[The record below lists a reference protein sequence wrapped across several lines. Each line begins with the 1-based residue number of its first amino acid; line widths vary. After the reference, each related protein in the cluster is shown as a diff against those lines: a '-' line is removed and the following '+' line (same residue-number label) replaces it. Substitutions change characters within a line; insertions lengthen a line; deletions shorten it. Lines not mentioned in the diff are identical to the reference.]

1 MESAYYHSIP
11 KAIHRGGEGVEI
23 ARRGRGSGPVHAS
36 KEEWMYRYGRDDY
49 RPAWRG
55 RNRYDG
61 PFYGR
66 GYARDFAPGY
76 MPRYSPRGYAAGER
90 VCAAD
95 VMTRG
100 PEALTPESTLVEAAK
115 RMRDLD
121 VGIIPVVDD
130 ADSYRLRGVIT
141 DRDIAVRAAAEG
153 KDMKKAR
160 VGEYMTRDVDTVR
173 EVDRVT
179 AVFDVMKRARV
190 RRVPVTDD
198 AGRLVGII
206 AQADL
211 AVNYAGLDWRRE
223 AEVEEVIE
231 RISEP
236 GGSRD
241 SRRGRGSAR
250 GRH

>member
-1 MESAYYHSIP
+1 
-11 KAIHRGGEGVEI
+11 
-23 ARRGRGSGPVHAS
+23 
-36 KEEWMYRYGRDDY
+36 MYRYGRDYY

-55 RNRYDG
+55 WNRYDG
-61 PFYGR
+61 PYYGQ
-66 GYARDFAPGY
+66 GYAPGY
-76 MPRYSPRGYAAGER
+76 APRYAPRGYTAGEG

-95 VMTRG
+95 VMTRN
-100 PEALTPESTLVEAAK
+100 PEALTPESTLVDAAK

-160 VGEYMTRDVDTVR
+160 VGEYMTKGVDTVR
-173 EVDRVT
+173 EMDRVT
-179 AVFDVMKRARV
+179 EVFDVMKRARV

-211 AVNYAGLDWRRE
+211 AVSYAGLDRRRE

-231 RISEP
+231 RISEH
-236 GGSRD
+236 GGPREP
-241 SRRGRGSAR
+241 RRGRGYDR
-250 GRH
+250 GRR